1 MNTSGSGGSCKAV
14 LLKETAA
21 FATRAIH
28 SSLDVKY
35 AFRRHQLPRVLSET
49 GRRFSVSP
57 TVTIFRIK
65 KLLEFITMRMRLIDF
80 GLFQVADD

>member
-1 MNTSGSGGSCKAV
+1 
-14 LLKETAA
+14 
-21 FATRAIH
+21 
-28 SSLDVKY
+28 VKY